1 MKYRKKP
8 VLVEAVQYTGSNF
21 STIKEFADGCDRR
34 VAMAFDDEV
43 VIRTLEGDMIARP
56 GDWIIKG
63 VHGELYPCK
72 PDIFAETYEE
82 AEDKHFADAG
92 KMLNWFSADQHPL
105 IHTFS
110 GWDDDGPYLYR
121 ASNPCLCLTRS
132 DQYVVAR
139 MYFDEGELRWFT
151 DYGDEPE
158 VVRWMSIKLPEVR
171 E

>member
-8 VLVEAVQYTGSNF
+8 VVVEAVQYTGSNF

-43 VIRTLEGDMIARP
+43 MIRTLEGDMIARP

-82 AEDKHFADAG
+82 ASNHFVDAG
-92 KMLNWFSADQHPL
+92 KRSGKWIRVDNTKCRCSECDVIHL
-105 IHTFS
+105 IAQYPH
-110 GWDDDGPYLYR
+110 GEANYCPNCG
-121 ASNPCLCLTRS
+121 AIMS
-132 DQYVVAR
+132 DIP
-139 MYFDEGELRWFT
+139 
-151 DYGDEPE
+151 PE
-158 VVRWMSIKLPEVR
+158 VQS
-171 E
+171 